1 MHSWA
6 RSSVQSWLLAPPDA
20 AEGRMVIRLSS
31 KSVGNFAWGWLSHG
45 LGCQQIIKFISYY
58 RWMSTESLPNF
69 TKPAAKF
76 WAEIPQDIRK
86 KLLTNVWC
94 AACHHEVTITNFT
107 GVINSGDLLLVG
119 KCAECHCDVARVV
132 KGAWDKKFLKLRF
145 HSLHTLPCAI

>member
-1 MHSWA
+1 
-6 RSSVQSWLLAPPDA
+6 
-20 AEGRMVIRLSS
+20 
-31 KSVGNFAWGWLSHG
+31 
-45 LGCQQIIKFISYY
+45 
-58 RWMSTESLPNF
+58 MSTESLPNF

-132 KGAWDKKFLKLRF
+132 EGG
-145 HSLHTLPCAI
+145 